1 MSTSFRNHPAL
12 LWTESEFQTQVLA
25 VAKTFGF
32 HLTYHTHDSRR
43 SNPGFPDL
51 VLLHARTGRL
61 IFAELKTQ
69 TGRVRPEQEKW
80 INGLRAGGHAAELWR
95 PADYVSGRIVNVLR
109 GVPGA

>member
-12 LWTESEFQTQVLA
+12 LWTESEFQAQVLA

-32 HLTYHTHDSRR
+32 QLTYHTHDSRR

-51 VLLHARTGRL
+51 VLLHVRTGRL

-69 TGRVRPEQEKW
+69 TGRVRPEQEQW
-80 INGLRAGGHAAELWR
+80 INAFRLGGHVAEVWR
-95 PADYVSGRIVNVLR
+95 PADYVSGRIMNVLR
-109 GVPGA
+109 GMPNA